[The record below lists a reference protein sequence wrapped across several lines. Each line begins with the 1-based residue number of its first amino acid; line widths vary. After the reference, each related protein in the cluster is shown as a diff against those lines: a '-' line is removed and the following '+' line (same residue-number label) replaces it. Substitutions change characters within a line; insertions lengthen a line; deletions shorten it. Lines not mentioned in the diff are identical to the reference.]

1 MENNVESLEA
11 ELKKARLAIKKIE
24 RELNLAN
31 TAIERNRISAE
42 AKDNL
47 SKVIEEKKSELEMY
61 MNLLLE
67 NCPDIIM
74 LFNREGRIA
83 YCTEAF
89 LRIAGIAGFGM
100 IADKH
105 CRDILGKFG
114 FKSLTDREDDAVYG
128 QMAGSGR
135 FAPMTLHRTID
146 FSGKGNP
153 RDYTV
158 QVSPMKDESGNNRGS
173 MILFYDI
180 TELLEARRE
189 AEKANKAKSDFLAT
203 VSHEIRTPMNAVIGI
218 SAILENTKL
227 ARKQRDYLKKIQ
239 NSSKILLN
247 LINDILDFSKI
258 EAGKLE
264 IINEYFSL
272 SRLLE
277 QLKEVFELLFQ
288 EKGLDFRCIFSDAIP
303 DVLYGD
309 KKRIGQIIANLL
321 NNAFKYTLHGGAVLR
336 VEASPCGHG
345 ALSDFV
351 EIRFIVEDTG
361 IGIKEE
367 ALPRLFSAFEQLDVV
382 RNKQVQ
388 GTGLGLAITKRLCGL
403 MNGDIT
409 VSSVYDSGSVFTA
422 AIPLKTGK
430 PADIPPEDHTAVP
443 FAAPGARVL
452 LVDDIDINLEIA
464 AFMLNTFKISPDTAK
479 SGAESVKKAETLE
492 YDLILMDHMMP
503 EMDGLEAVRLI
514 RSGNSRSAGAP
525 VIALTANAVSGAREM
540 FMQNGFNGLLSKPI
554 DIKALSEILIRWL
567 PNELIIMDRPSGE
580 KNQIRPGGLRPCGS
594 LRSF

>member
-1 MENNVESLEA
+1 MAMENNAETLAA
-11 ELKKARLAIKKIE
+11 ELKKAQLVIKKLE
-24 RELNLAN
+24 RELKLAN

-74 LFNREGRIA
+74 LFNKDGRIA

-105 CRDILGKFG
+105 YRDILGKYG
-114 FKSLTDREDDAVYG
+114 FHSLPGQDDAIYG
-128 QMAGSGR
+128 QMSGKR
-135 FAPMTLHRTID
+135 KFDSITLHQTID
-146 FSGKGNP
+146 FSGGGNP

-158 QVSPMKDESGNNRGS
+158 QVSPMKDENGNNRGS

-180 TELLEARRE
+180 TELLAARKE

-218 SAILENTKL
+218 STILENTDLK
-227 ARKQRDYLKKIQ
+227 AEQRDYLKKIQ
-239 NSSKILLN
+239 NSSNILLS

-264 IINEYFSL
+264 LVNEYFRL
-272 SRLLE
+272 NHLLE
-277 QLKEVFELLFQ
+277 HLKEVFELLFP
-288 EKGLDFRCIFSDAIP
+288 EKNLDFRCVFSGGLP
-303 DVLYGD
+303 GVVYGD
-309 KKRIGQIIANLL
+309 EKRIGQIVTNLL
-321 NNAFKYTLHGGAVLR
+321 NNSYKYTRQGGAVLR
-336 VEASPCGHG
+336 VDAAPAGGTSEGNGAASDTVI
-345 ALSDFV
+345 L
-351 EIRFIVEDTG
+351 RFTVEDTG

-367 ALPRLFSAFEQLDVV
+367 ALPRLFSAFEQLDLV

-403 MNGDIT
+403 MNGVIT
-409 VSSVYDSGSVFTA
+409 VTSVYDKGSVFTVA
-422 AIPLKTGK
+422 LPLKTGK
-430 PADIPPEDHTAVP
+430 PEDLPADELTVTSFTAPEAK
-443 FAAPGARVL
+443 VL
-452 LVDDIDINLEIA
+452 LVDDIDINLEVA
-464 AFMLNTFKISPDTAK
+464 SFMLNAFGINADTAR
-479 SGAESVKKAETLE
+479 SGSESVEKAKNKE

-503 EMDGLEAVRLI
+503 EMDGVEAVRLI
-514 RSGNSRSAGAP
+514 RSQGEYSAGTP
-525 VIALTANAVSGAREM
+525 IVALTANAVSGAREM
-540 FMQNGFNGLLSKPI
+540 FLRNGFNDLLSKPV
-554 DIKALSEILIRWL
+554 DAKTLAEVLLRWL
-567 PNELIIMDRPSGE
+567 PEELV
-580 KNQIRPGGLRPCGS
+580 IR
-594 LRSF
+594 